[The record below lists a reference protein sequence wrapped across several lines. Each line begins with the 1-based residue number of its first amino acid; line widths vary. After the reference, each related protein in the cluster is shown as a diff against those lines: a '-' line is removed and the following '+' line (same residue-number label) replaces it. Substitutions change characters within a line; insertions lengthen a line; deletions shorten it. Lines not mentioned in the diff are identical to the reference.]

1 MNPTKNSTDSQEM
14 RLNKAIAATGFCSRR
29 AADSL
34 IFAGRVS
41 VNNQQETNPARQVRN
56 NDAIAVDGKLLQ
68 MPQKYIYL
76 MLNKP
81 PQVVCTAHDPEQRET
96 VLDYLPQ
103 SVRDVRLYPVG
114 RLDYFSEG
122 LLLLTNDGGL
132 TQYLTHPRHHQAK
145 TYEVLVRGAV
155 TEMALAVMRKGM
167 FLQEGEKLLPVEVE
181 ILRANE
187 YETLMRMVLKQGVNR
202 QIRRMCRDLELT
214 ILRLRRVSQG
224 MLALNAL
231 ETGKT
236 RFLSAD
242 EVSAL
247 KKGITL

>member
-1 MNPTKNSTDSQEM
+1 
-14 RLNKAIAATGFCSRR
+14 
-29 AADSL
+29 
-34 IFAGRVS
+34 
-41 VNNQQETNPARQVRN
+41 
-56 NDAIAVDGKLLQ
+56 

-122 LLLLTNDGGL
+122 LLLLTNDGSL
-132 TQYLTHPRHHQAK
+132 TQHLTHPRHHQTRA
-145 TYEVLVRGAV
+145 YEVLVRGAV
-155 TEMALAVMRKGM
+155 TPMALAVMRKGM
-167 FLQEGEKLLPVEVE
+167 FLQEGDKLLPVEVE
-181 ILRANE
+181 ILRTNE

-224 MLALNAL
+224 ILALDAL

-247 KKGITL
+247 KNGITL